1 MEKFHLASR
10 ILDKPHSSVHSFSHS
25 NIHSFICSL
34 SAKRQKRNQEV
45 STSFNTLRVSCNRVG
60 RFTDYLDFSSNG
72 FRSFYLFFWFAFCH
86 PHSSVKPQSRNRHT
100 PQLKT
105 NHEVC
110 EAQRTPGFPASER
123 IPLPPKP
130 SFALSD
136 VNGSSRKPGKEKK
149 EKKELTK
156 GKNGIRQCGSSS
168 CPRPTRKGSVGFFS
182 LVWFGHEKDTEA
194 EKKRNERLRECRAWG
209 E

>member
-10 ILDKPHSSVHSFSHS
+10 ILDEPHSSVHSFSHS

-45 STSFNTLRVSCNRVG
+45 STSFNTLRAFRAIGSAALRIISIFLPTGFEV
-60 RFTDYLDFSSNG
+60 FTF
-72 FRSFYLFFWFAFCH
+72 FFWFAFCH

-136 VNGSSRKPGKEKK
+136 VNGSSRKTG
-149 EKKELTK
+149 K
-156 GKNGIRQCGSSS
+156 GKKKK
-168 CPRPTRKGSVGFFS
+168 KG
-182 LVWFGHEKDTEA
+182 TY
-194 EKKRNERLRECRAWG
+194 
-209 E
+209 